1 LYFGGRLG
9 NYISNTKSYFSY
21 WVKTGFLLLFFALF
35 LSQAQAQKAEL
46 YNIHF
51 EIDDETS
58 ATAIHQII
66 QDKAGLV
73 WLATDKGIVRFDGV
87 GYKQYDLSHIAP
99 SNEFFGVSEDTNGT
113 FWFFAAE
120 RLLVSYDDRND
131 AFEPHPANEVLS
143 ATKHGVIQH
152 VYWQGDSIILQCND
166 RHLFYVTQ
174 KNGNWSSIDRHI
186 EKSNVCTF
194 VAKDRYVEMQV
205 AIDVDSI
212 VYTFEDSFRLS
223 APSETH
229 GVLLR
234 RSIYIDEKGGL
245 LAGNNHLFKV
255 DRSGKLLGTFRY
267 KMKQSPNG
275 LFRDSSGNIWL
286 GFYNQGAICVDS
298 TLTKVDT
305 VHFDHTVTSFFE
317 NEEGEIWSSTLSNGF
332 FLLRKPK
339 EEIVKHLY
347 DPIDFVS
354 ELSGKLFFI
363 SYGGAISG
371 FSGQGNDMTEFY
383 NRNKKFYE
391 VFRTWQAFIIPENGG
406 EIISLEFEG
415 QKFVKSLV
423 LLNNKQ
429 LTSILTRV
437 DGEILYMY
445 GGFGG
450 LKNHIRLEFP
460 GDTFE
465 IIWPAKLN
473 QVKINTSNMVGDIFA
488 ASFYNIHVFYDHQK
502 DELIPLDSN
511 ALISNLER
519 IQFARF
525 INENQVTITDYSG
538 VFIWDKRYPTALDT
552 IVYTPD
558 VEVHSAKYYRDTM
571 WVATSAGLGF
581 VESKKRISFQ
591 YRITQNFKSI
601 NTNDFEFRYN
611 KVFLATEFGLYS
623 LPLNARID
631 KSTLMIYEVRT
642 KNRSVLKGTNF
653 ISNDSADLQLSWS
666 DFDYKNLLKKQ
677 YRWRLNQNDA
687 WVTTYANT
695 ANLSSL
701 NFGKY
706 QFEVQ
711 QLNVDG
717 NWSESA
723 VQYFEVDRP
732 YYLKLPFILL
742 VSLLVLGLVTFGVY
756 LRLRVVN
763 ERFRLKEGLF
773 EAQSQ
778 ALSAQLNPHFIFNSM
793 NTVSSF
799 IAQEDE
805 TKALRYISKLSVLLR
820 RIFAN
825 SQLASISLS
834 EELQSVKEYVE
845 IEQLR
850 FGKKL
855 KFHFENK
862 TEVDLD
868 VIQTPA
874 MLIQPF
880 VENAIKHAVLKSE
893 NGGNIWLMVTET
905 PKDICV
911 IIEDDGPGFTEQD
924 LLARADQGSSS
935 ISAIQ
940 KRLDIMKSMKQE
952 SATLTV
958 EQGVKGAK
966 IRLSLIKPNL

>member
-1 LYFGGRLG
+1 LYFGSRLG

-35 LSQAQAQKAEL
+35 LCQSQAQKADL

-58 ATAIHQII
+58 ATAIHQIV
-66 QDKAGLV
+66 QDSIGLV

-99 SNEFFGVSEDTNGT
+99 SNEFFGVSKDTNGT
-113 FWFFAAE
+113 FWFFSAE
-120 RLLVSYDDRND
+120 RFLVSYDYVRDG
-131 AFEPHPANEVLS
+131 FISHPANKALS
-143 ATKHGVIQH
+143 LTKYGVIQNI
-152 VYWQGDSIILQCND
+152 YWQGDSIIIQCND
-166 RHLFYVTQ
+166 RHLFYVTNE
-174 KNGNWSSIDRHI
+174 NGIWGFKDKYIVND
-186 EKSNVCTF
+186 NVCTF
-194 VAKDRYVEMQV
+194 IANDRYVETYV
-205 AIDVDSI
+205 DINVDSVI
-212 VYTFEDSFRLS
+212 YSYDDDLRLA

-255 DRSGKLLGTFRY
+255 DRSGKLLGTVHFTS
-267 KMKQSPNG
+267 KQSPKG

-286 GFYNQGAICVDS
+286 GFYNQGAICIDS
-298 TLTKVDT
+298 TFSNVDT
-305 VHFDHTVTSFFE
+305 VLFDHTVTSFFE
-317 NEEGEIWSSTLSNGF
+317 NSQGEVWASTLSGGF

-339 EEIVKHLY
+339 EKIIKHLY
-347 DPIDFVS
+347 DPIDFIT
-354 ELSGKLFFI
+354 ELSGKLFFV
-363 SYGGAISG
+363 SYGGVISG
-371 FSGQGNDMTEFY
+371 FSDHGNDMATYY
-383 NRNKKFYE
+383 NRDKKFYE
-391 VFRTWQAFIIPENGG
+391 VFQKDQSFIIPENGG
-406 EIISLEFEG
+406 KLVQLAFDGQRFSKSFSSINIQITSIITRIDGELLYLYFDLG
-415 QKFVKSLV
+415 G
-423 LLNNKQ
+423 LNNEV
-429 LTSILTRV
+429 LA
-437 DGEILYMY
+437 
-445 GGFGG
+445 
-450 LKNHIRLEFP
+450 EFP
-460 GDTFE
+460 GDTFL
-465 IIWPAKLN
+465 INWPAQYN
-473 QVKINTSNMVGDIFA
+473 QCKMFISNMHGDIFA
-488 ASFYNIHVFYDHQK
+488 ASFYNMHMYYDRSK
-502 DELIPLDSN
+502 EKLMLLDSN
-511 ALISNLER
+511 AVISNLER

-525 INENQVTITDYSG
+525 INENQVMITDYAG
-538 VFIWDKRYPTALDT
+538 VFTWDKRYPTALDT
-552 IVYTPD
+552 IVYASD
-558 VEVHSAKYYRDTM
+558 FEVHSVKYFQDTL
-571 WVATSAGLGF
+571 WVATSVGLGF
-581 VESKKRISFQ
+581 VDNKNEISF
-591 YRITQNFKSI
+591 RFRVTQNFKSI
-601 NTNDFEFRYN
+601 NVNDFTFRDN
-611 KVFLATEFGLYS
+611 KVFLATDFGLYS
-623 LPLNARID
+623 LPLNALAH
-631 KSTLMIYEVRT
+631 KSDLTIYEVRT
-642 KNRSVLKGTNF
+642 KNSVLLNPSNF
-653 ISNDSADLQLSWS
+653 ISNDSAVLQLSWS
-666 DFDYKNLLKKQ
+666 DFDFKNLLKKK
-677 YRWRLNQNDA
+677 YRWRLNQKDA
-687 WVTTYANT
+687 WVTTYSNT

-717 NWSESA
+717 KWSESA

-742 VSLLVLGLVTFGVY
+742 VSLIVSGIVTFGVY

-799 IAQEDE
+799 IAQEDD

-850 FGKKL
+850 FGEKL

-862 TEVDLD
+862 TEADLD

-893 NGGNIWLMVTET
+893 TGGNIWLTVTET
-905 PKDICV
+905 PKNICV
-911 IIEDDGPGFTEQD
+911 TVEDDGPGFTEQD
-924 LLARADQGSSS
+924 LLARANQGSSS

-940 KRLDIMKSMKQE
+940 KRLDIMKMMKQE

-958 EQGVKGAK
+958 VQGEKGAK
-966 IRLSLIKPNL
+966 IKLSLIKPNL